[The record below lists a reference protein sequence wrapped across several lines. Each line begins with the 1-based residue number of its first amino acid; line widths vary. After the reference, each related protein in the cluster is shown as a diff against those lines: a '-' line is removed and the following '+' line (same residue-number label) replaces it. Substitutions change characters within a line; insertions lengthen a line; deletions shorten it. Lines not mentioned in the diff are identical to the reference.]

1 MEDFMS
7 RTYSPA
13 KLSLAI
19 WFSALALAFGAQE
32 MSATTTVTYIVGTCK
47 SGTQFSTIQSA
58 LDASPAPD
66 TVEVCPGQ
74 YGEQLT
80 ITKPV
85 TLEGITAANGAL
97 AQIMPGSTG
106 LNVNAHVFG
115 GDQPVVA
122 QVYVDHVTGGNVN
135 LTNLNVNGMNQNA
148 GGTSPTFF
156 VGILYE
162 QSSGTINQVVT
173 SSQNGMYDVGYGI
186 LIEGGSSDPSVT
198 VENSSIYEFTG
209 GYGGDGIYAI
219 GGSTATAPDLTV
231 TIKNNFISSPPPTT
245 GAPSSYNLV
254 VEQFTDP
261 TVSGNVVNGGLVGIY
276 VDTPKGS
283 ITGNSLFGSL
293 SGILITSPDD
303 TAEEGTGLTV
313 SGNTVV
319 GSQYGIQLLA
329 DGPSVTS
336 NNILNSGVDGIEV
349 DLLGGV
355 TLHTSTV
362 ENNTIK
368 TVQLGAGTG
377 IELNCNTVSSSL
389 VHSNTMM
396 DSYSGYGDAPA
407 GFSGSN
413 TYLGVIS
420 DVTPCTSESV
430 SRKASAAPRPKL
442 LGQLR
447 GQ

>member
-32 MSATTTVTYIVGTCK
+32 MSAATVTYIVGTCK

-85 TLEGITAANGAL
+85 TLEGITAANGSL
-97 AQIMPGSTG
+97 AQIMPGSMG
-106 LNVNAHVFG
+106 VNAHVFG
-115 GDQPVVA
+115 GEQPVVA
-122 QVYVDHVTGGNVN
+122 QVYVNHVTGGDVN
-135 LTNLNVNGMNQNA
+135 LTNLDVNGMNQNA
-148 GGTSPTFF
+148 GTSTSPGFF

-162 QSSGTINQVVT
+162 QSSGTINQVIT
-173 SSQNGMYDVGYGI
+173 SSQNGTYDVGYGI

-198 VENSSIYEFTG
+198 VENSSIHDFAG

-231 TIKNNFISSPPPTT
+231 TIKNNLISSPSQ
-245 GAPSSYNLV
+245 GSNYNLV

-261 TVSGNVVNGGLVGIY
+261 TVSGNVVNGGLIGIY

-283 ITGNSLFGSL
+283 ITGNSLFGSQ
-293 SGILITSPDD
+293 SGIVLVSPDD

-319 GSQYGIQLLA
+319 GTQYGIQLLA
-329 DGPSVTS
+329 DGPAVTS
-336 NNILNSGVDGIEV
+336 NNILDSAVDGIEV
-349 DLLGGV
+349 DLPTGI

-368 TVQLGAGTG
+368 TETPDSGAG
-377 IELNCNTVSSSL
+377 IDLNCNQVSSSQ
-389 VHSNTMM
+389 VHSNTIM
-396 DSYSGYGDAPA
+396 DSYYGYENAPA

-420 DVTPCTSESV
+420 DVTPCGSDV
-430 SRKASAAPRPKL
+430 SKKASAAPRPKL

>member
-1 MEDFMS
+1 MPEMEDFMS
-7 RTYSPA
+7 RTHS

-32 MSATTTVTYIVGTCK
+32 MSAATVTYIVGTCV
-47 SGTQFSTIQSA
+47 SGTHFSTIQAA
-58 LDASPAPD
+58 LDASPAPN

-97 AQIMPGSTG
+97 AQIMPGPMA
-106 LNVNAHVFG
+106 VNASVFG
-115 GDQPVVA
+115 GEQPVVA
-122 QVYVDHVTGGNVN
+122 QVYVDHVTGGDVN

-148 GGTSPTFF
+148 GTSTQAAFF

-162 QSSGTINQVVT
+162 QSSGTINQVIT
-173 SSQNGMYDVGYGI
+173 SSQNGTYDVGYGI

-198 VENSSIYEFTG
+198 VENSSIYDFNG
-209 GYGGDGIYAI
+209 GYGGDGIYAV

-231 TIKNNFISSPPPTT
+231 TIKNNLISSPSKIT
-245 GAPSSYNLV
+245 YNLV

-261 TVSGNVVNGGLVGIY
+261 TVSGNVVNGGLIGIY

-283 ITGNSLFGSL
+283 ITSNSLFGSQ
-293 SGILITSPDD
+293 SGIVLVSPDD

-313 SGNTVV
+313 SGNTVANTQV
-319 GSQYGIQLLA
+319 GIQLYA

-336 NNILNSGVDGIEV
+336 NNILDSAADGIEV
-349 DLLGGV
+349 DLPTGI
-355 TLHTSTV
+355 TLHTSV
-362 ENNTIK
+362 LENNTIK
-368 TVQLGAGTG
+368 TVASGAGPG
-377 IELNCNTVSSSL
+377 IELSCSQVSSSQ
-389 VHSNTMM
+389 VHSNTIM
-396 DSYSGYGDAPA
+396 DAYSGYGDAPA
-407 GFSGSN
+407 GFSSSN
-413 TYLGVIS
+413 TYLGVVTGVSPCSS
-420 DVTPCTSESV
+420 DDV
-430 SRKASAAPRPKL
+430 SRKASAAPRLKL
-442 LGQLR
+442 LGQSR

>member
-32 MSATTTVTYIVGTCK
+32 MSAATVTYIVGTCK

-85 TLEGITAANGAL
+85 TLEGITAANGSL
-97 AQIMPGSTG
+97 AQIMPGSMG
-106 LNVNAHVFG
+106 VNAHVFG
-115 GDQPVVA
+115 GEQPVVA
-122 QVYVDHVTGGNVN
+122 QVYVNHVTGGDVN
-135 LTNLNVNGMNQNA
+135 LTNLDVNGMNQNA
-148 GGTSPTFF
+148 GTSTSPGFF

-162 QSSGTINQVVT
+162 QSSGTINQVIT
-173 SSQNGMYDVGYGI
+173 SSQNGAYDVGYGI

-198 VENSSIYEFTG
+198 VENSSIHDFAG

-231 TIKNNFISSPPPTT
+231 TIKNNLISSPSQ
-245 GAPSSYNLV
+245 GSNYNLV

-261 TVSGNVVNGGLVGIY
+261 TVSGNVVNGGLIGIY

-283 ITGNSLFGSL
+283 ITGNSLFGSQ
-293 SGILITSPDD
+293 SGIVLVSPDD

-319 GSQYGIQLLA
+319 GTQYGIQLLA
-329 DGPSVTS
+329 DGPAVTS
-336 NNILNSGVDGIEV
+336 NNILDSAVDGIEV
-349 DLLGGV
+349 DLPTGI

-368 TVQLGAGTG
+368 TETPDSGAG
-377 IELNCNTVSSSL
+377 IDLNCNQVSSSQ
-389 VHSNTMM
+389 VHSNTIM
-396 DSYSGYGDAPA
+396 DSYYGYENAPA

-420 DVTPCTSESV
+420 DVTPCGSDV
-430 SRKASAAPRPKL
+430 SKKASAAPRPKL